1 MDSFEYG
8 LNAAAKEYDG
18 IHKYIRITDIDDE
31 THNFIQ
37 SNLTSPDIDFNSDVS
52 DYKLNINDIVFARTG
67 ASVGKTYLYNPNDGD
82 LYYAGFLIRGKVNEA
97 CDAGF
102 IYQNTLTKDYDSFI
116 RITSQRSGQPGVN
129 SKEYATFRLNIPCK
143 NEQEKISKFLNSLDK
158 LFTLHQRKLEK
169 LKLNKSAL
177 LQKIFPQ
184 NGCTVPKA
192 RFKGFTEDWEQR
204 KFSDLY
210 EKISEKNDLSY
221 SLDKIIS
228 VANMYYK
235 SDAKVSNEEYLKTY
249 NIFRYG
255 EIAFEGN
262 KSKDF
267 TYGRFVENT
276 IGDGIISHVFEVF
289 RPITKYDIYFWKY
302 YINYEPIM
310 GKVLSRCTKKTTMMT
325 NLVAKDFLKET
336 VFVPSLA
343 EQKRIGILLNTLDKF
358 ITLHQRKLEKLK
370 LAKKALL
377 QKLFPKNGSQF
388 PEIRFKGFTDAWEQR
403 KLDDIAKIK
412 TGGGTPKTANPEY
425 WSGNIPW
432 IQSSD
437 LVEGDIV
444 HVNINKFIN
453 NNALKN
459 SAAKLISRNSIALV
473 TRVGV
478 GKVAV
483 INQDFTTSQD
493 FLSLS
498 EFDGSDIKFLAYQ
511 LYRLMQ
517 ENAKVLQGTSIKG
530 ITKTELIEQSILI
543 PSSDQEQNLISD
555 VLSKIDSIITLHQ
568 RKLNRLISIKKAFL
582 QQLFV

>member
-1 MDSFEYG
+1 MMNTNKKTPKLRFKGFTDDWEQRQLGECMNSFAYG
-8 LNAAAKEYDG
+8 LNAAAKNYDG
-18 IHKYIRITDIDDE
+18 MHKYIRITDIDDE

-37 SNLTSPDIDFNSDVS
+37 SNLTSPDIDFNMDVS
-52 DYKLNINDIVFARTG
+52 DYKLNVGDIVFARTG

-82 LYYAGFLIRGKVNEA
+82 LYYAGFLIRGKVKED

-102 IYQNTLTKDYDSFI
+102 IYQNTLTKEYDSFI

-143 NEQEKISKFLNSLDK
+143 DEQEKISKILNCLDE

-177 LQKIFPQ
+177 LQKLFPQ
-184 NGCTVPKA
+184 NGCTIPEV
-192 RFKGFTEDWEQR
+192 RFKGFTDAWEQR

-235 SDAKVSNEEYLKTY
+235 SDAKVSNEEYLRTY

-262 KSKDF
+262 KSKEF

-343 EQKRIGILLNTLDKF
+343 EQKQIGILLNTLDKF
-358 ITLHQRKLEKLK
+358 ITLHQL
-370 LAKKALL
+370 
-377 QKLFPKNGSQF
+377 N
-388 PEIRFKGFTDAWEQR
+388 
-403 KLDDIAKIK
+403 LD
-412 TGGGTPKTANPEY
+412 
-425 WSGNIPW
+425 
-432 IQSSD
+432 
-437 LVEGDIV
+437 
-444 HVNINKFIN
+444 
-453 NNALKN
+453 
-459 SAAKLISRNSIALV
+459 
-473 TRVGV
+473 
-478 GKVAV
+478 
-483 INQDFTTSQD
+483 
-493 FLSLS
+493 
-498 EFDGSDIKFLAYQ
+498 
-511 LYRLMQ
+511 RLM
-517 ENAKVLQGTSIKG
+517 
-530 ITKTELIEQSILI
+530 
-543 PSSDQEQNLISD
+543 
-555 VLSKIDSIITLHQ
+555 
-568 RKLNRLISIKKAFL
+568 SIKKGLL

>member
-1 MDSFEYG
+1 MMNTNKKTPKLRFKGFTDDWEQRKLGECMDSFEYG
-8 LNAAAKEYDG
+8 LNASAKEYDG
-18 IHKYIRITDIDDE
+18 MHKYIRITDIDDE
-31 THNFIQ
+31 IHNFIQ

-67 ASVGKTYLYNPNDGD
+67 ASVGKTYLYNPSDGD
-82 LYYAGFLIRGKVNEA
+82 LYFASFLIRGKVNEA

-102 IYQNTLTKDYDSFI
+102 IYQNTLTRDYDSFI

-143 NEQEKISKFLNSLDK
+143 CEQEKISKLLNRLDK

-177 LQKIFPQ
+177 LQKLFPQ
-184 NGCTVPKA
+184 NGCTIPEV
-192 RFKGFTEDWEQR
+192 RFKGFTDAWEQR

-343 EQKRIGILLNTLDKF
+343 EQKQIGILLNTLDKF
-358 ITLHQRKLEKLK
+358 ITLHQLK
-370 LAKKALL
+370 L
-377 QKLFPKNGSQF
+377 
-388 PEIRFKGFTDAWEQR
+388 D
-403 KLDDIAKIK
+403 
-412 TGGGTPKTANPEY
+412 
-425 WSGNIPW
+425 
-432 IQSSD
+432 
-437 LVEGDIV
+437 
-444 HVNINKFIN
+444 
-453 NNALKN
+453 
-459 SAAKLISRNSIALV
+459 
-473 TRVGV
+473 
-478 GKVAV
+478 
-483 INQDFTTSQD
+483 
-493 FLSLS
+493 
-498 EFDGSDIKFLAYQ
+498 
-511 LYRLMQ
+511 RLM
-517 ENAKVLQGTSIKG
+517 
-530 ITKTELIEQSILI
+530 
-543 PSSDQEQNLISD
+543 
-555 VLSKIDSIITLHQ
+555 
-568 RKLNRLISIKKAFL
+568 SIKKGLL

>member
-1 MDSFEYG
+1 MNTNKKTPKLRFKGFTDDWEQRQLGECMNSFAYG
-8 LNAAAKEYDG
+8 LNAAAKNYDG
-18 IHKYIRITDIDDE
+18 MHKYIRITDIDDE

-37 SNLTSPDIDFNSDVS
+37 SNLTSPDIDFNMDVS
-52 DYKLNINDIVFARTG
+52 DYKLNVGDIVFARTG

-82 LYYAGFLIRGKVNEA
+82 LYYAGFLIRGKVKED

-102 IYQNTLTKDYDSFI
+102 IYQNTLTKEYDSFI

-143 NEQEKISKFLNSLDK
+143 DEQEKISKILNCLDE

-177 LQKIFPQ
+177 LQKLFLQ
-184 NGCTVPKA
+184 NGCTIPEV
-192 RFKGFTEDWEQR
+192 RFKGFTDAWEQR

-235 SDAKVSNEEYLKTY
+235 SDAKVSNEEYLRTY

-262 KSKDF
+262 KSKEF

-343 EQKRIGILLNTLDKF
+343 EQKQIGILLNTLDKF
-358 ITLHQRKLEKLK
+358 ITLHQLK
-370 LAKKALL
+370 L
-377 QKLFPKNGSQF
+377 
-388 PEIRFKGFTDAWEQR
+388 D
-403 KLDDIAKIK
+403 
-412 TGGGTPKTANPEY
+412 
-425 WSGNIPW
+425 
-432 IQSSD
+432 
-437 LVEGDIV
+437 
-444 HVNINKFIN
+444 
-453 NNALKN
+453 
-459 SAAKLISRNSIALV
+459 
-473 TRVGV
+473 
-478 GKVAV
+478 
-483 INQDFTTSQD
+483 
-493 FLSLS
+493 
-498 EFDGSDIKFLAYQ
+498 
-511 LYRLMQ
+511 RLM
-517 ENAKVLQGTSIKG
+517 
-530 ITKTELIEQSILI
+530 
-543 PSSDQEQNLISD
+543 
-555 VLSKIDSIITLHQ
+555 
-568 RKLNRLISIKKAFL
+568 SIKKGLL